1 MKKNI
6 LIISDELIPIKGNVA
21 TGGGIRAWGIGEG
34 LRSRGH
40 KVCYAIP
47 QKNLIGMV
55 NIPAH
60 IRRYS
65 FSGYTLLNII
75 DEASPDVIICQHWLT
90 ADYLPH
96 VEIPVVIDLAVPLIL
111 EGVFKDWNVNEI
123 SIKKINALQKG
134 DFFICANERQRTYYL
149 PWLMMAGVDLKNSPI
164 GNIDIVPI
172 SMPPAAPRRQIVK
185 EPLFI
190 YSGVFWPWQN
200 PDMALMTVLSGINK
214 YKKGY
219 LKIIGGKFP
228 LDYES
233 RVNYKIPLNK
243 AANNGRVI
251 RQEAIPFNNL
261 INEYCNASCAVDVM
275 NKNIER
281 EHASPVRTMIYL
293 WCGLPV
299 IIGDY
304 MTISPLI
311 EEYKAGWVVNPDNK
325 KMISKVAESIIKNP
339 EITEERSRGAVRLI
353 KERFNW
359 EDTIEPLERFIR
371 LPFKKKK
378 KGRGIVSI
386 STAHGFMEDGIA
398 LRKEGKIKEAIEN
411 FKKAIEIHSSI
422 EGLHLEL
429 GIAYREMRD
438 INNALKAFEMEEKL
452 YPGKAAVYH
461 NRGFTYKRVHKY
473 KEALKEFSKAVNIDP
488 KAEWVHYDM
497 GITYREMGDIESAI
511 KGIEMEERLYP
522 AKVVVLYN
530 LYSAYE
536 EIGKRK
542 SAMEGFNKILKR
554 KGVSSDFKAG
564 CYFHLG
570 MIYAEDNKTGEAIR
584 FFEACLKLIPEHKKA
599 AEYLKQLKVKS
610 EELRVVNV

>member
-1 MKKNI
+1 MKKKVL
-6 LIISDELIPIKGNVA
+6 LISNELIPIKGNVA

-34 LRSRGH
+34 LKSRGH
-40 KVCYAIP
+40 NVCYAIP

-60 IRRYS
+60 IRRHS
-65 FSGYTLLNII
+65 FSEDTLSKVI
-75 DEASPDVIICQHWLT
+75 DEASPDIIICQHWLT
-90 ADYLPH
+90 ADYLPSPLKTCGDRP

-111 EGVFKDWNVNEI
+111 EGVFKDWNADEI
-123 SIKKINALQKG
+123 SIKKIKALQKG
-134 DFFICANERQRTYYL
+134 DFFICANDRQRTYYL
-149 PWLMMAGVDLKNSPI
+149 SWLMMAGVDLKKAAI
-164 GNIDIVPI
+164 GNIDVVPI
-172 SMPPAAPRRQIVK
+172 SMPPVAPQRQIAE
-185 EPLFI
+185 EPVFI

-200 PDMALMTVLSGINK
+200 PDAALMSVLDEMNK
-214 YKKGY
+214 SKKGC

-233 RVNYKIPLNK
+233 RVNYKVPLNN
-243 AANNGRVI
+243 AVNNGRII
-251 RQEAIPFNNL
+251 RQGAIPFDNL

-281 EHASPVRTMIYL
+281 EHASPVRTMVYL

-304 MTISPLI
+304 MTISPFI

-353 KERFNW
+353 KDRFNC
-359 EDTIEPLERFIR
+359 EETIEPLDRFLR

-386 STAHGFMEDGIA
+386 STAHGFMEEGIA
-398 LRKEGKIKEAIEN
+398 LRKKGKIKEAIEN
-411 FKKAIEIHSSI
+411 YKRAIRIYSSI

-429 GIAYREMRD
+429 GIAYREIGD
-438 INNALKAFEMEEKL
+438 INNALREFEKEERL
-452 YPGKAAVYH
+452 YPQKAAVYH
-461 NRGFTYKRVHKY
+461 NRGVAHKMQNRY
-473 KEALKEFSKAVNIDP
+473 KEALKEFNKAVNIDP
-488 KAEWVHYDM
+488 KGEWVHYDT

-511 KGIEMEERLYP
+511 EEIEMEERLYP
-522 AKVVVLYN
+522 GKVVVLYN

-542 SAMEGFNKILKR
+542 SAVECFYKILKR
-554 KGVSSDFKAG
+554 KGVSANFKAG

-570 MIYAEDNKTGEAIR
+570 KIYMEDKKQNEAIK
-584 FFEACLKLIPEHKKA
+584 FFKMCIKLMPEHRKA
-599 AEYLKQLKVKS
+599 AEYLKRI
-610 EELRVVNV
+610 ED

>member
-6 LIISDELIPIKGNVA
+6 LLISDELIPIKGNAA
-21 TGGGIRAWGIGEG
+21 TGGGIRTWGIGEG
-34 LRSRGH
+34 LKSRGH

-65 FSGYTLLNII
+65 FSEDTLSKII
-75 DEASPDVIICQHWLT
+75 DEVSPDVIICQHWLA
-90 ADYLPH
+90 ADYLPP

-111 EGVFKDWNVNEI
+111 EGIFKDWNANEI
-123 SIKKINALQKG
+123 SIKKIKALQKG

-149 PWLMMAGVDLKNSPI
+149 PWLMMAGVDLKKSAI
-164 GNIDIVPI
+164 GNIDVVPI
-172 SMPPAAPRRQIVK
+172 SMPPVAPQRQIAK
-185 EPLFI
+185 ELIFI

-200 PDMALMTVLSGINK
+200 PDVALMTVLSGINK

-243 AANNGRVI
+243 AANNGRII
-251 RQEAIPFNNL
+251 RQEAIPFDNL

-281 EHASPVRTMIYL
+281 EHASPVRTMVYL

-299 IIGDY
+299 IICDY

-311 EEYKAGWVVNPDNK
+311 EEYKAGWVVSPDNK
-325 KMISKVAESIIKNP
+325 KIISKVAESIIKNP

-359 EDTIEPLERFIR
+359 EDTIEPLDRFLR
-371 LPFKKKK
+371 LPFKKRK
-378 KGRGIVSI
+378 KGSGIVSI
-386 STAHGFMEDGIA
+386 ATAHGFMEEGIA
-398 LRKEGKIKEAIEN
+398 LRKKGKIKEAIEN
-411 FKKAIEIHSSI
+411 YKRAVEIYSSI

-429 GIAYREMRD
+429 GIAYREMGD
-438 INNALKAFEMEEKL
+438 INNALKAFEREEKL
-452 YPGKAAVYH
+452 YPGKAAVNH
-461 NRGFTYKRVHKY
+461 NRGLTYKGVHKY
-473 KEALKEFSKAVNIDP
+473 KETLKEFNNAININP

-511 KGIEMEERLYP
+511 EEIEMEERLYP
-522 AKVVVLYN
+522 GKVVVLYN

-542 SAMEGFNKILKR
+542 SAMEGFYKILKR
-554 KGVSSDFKAG
+554 KGVLANFKSG

-570 MIYAEDNKTGEAIR
+570 KIYMEDKKQNEAIK
-584 FFEACLKLIPEHKKA
+584 FFKSCLELIPEHKKA
-599 AEYLKQLKVKS
+599 AEYLRKLSVS
-610 EELRVVNV
+610 EACR

>member
-1 MKKNI
+1 MKKKI
-6 LIISDELIPIKGNVA
+6 LLISNELIPIKGNVA

-34 LRSRGH
+34 LKSRGH

-65 FSGYTLLNII
+65 FSEDRLLNII
-75 DEASPDVIICQHWLT
+75 DEVSPDVIICQHWLT
-90 ADYLPH
+90 ADYLPP

-123 SIKKINALQKG
+123 SIKKIKALQKG
-134 DFFICANERQRTYYL
+134 DFFICGNERQRTYYL
-149 PWLMMAGVDLKNSPI
+149 PWLMMAGVDLKRTPI
-164 GNIDIVPI
+164 GNIDVVPI
-172 SMPPAAPRRQIVK
+172 SMPPVAPRRQTTD
-185 EPLFI
+185 EPVFI

-200 PDMALMTVLSGINK
+200 PDAALMSVLDGINK
-214 YKKGY
+214 YKKGC

-243 AANNGRVI
+243 VVNNGRVI
-251 RQEAIPFNNL
+251 RQEAIPFDNL
-261 INEYCNASCAVDVM
+261 IDEYFNASCAVDVM
-275 NKNIER
+275 TKNIER
-281 EHASPVRTMIYL
+281 EHASPVRTMVYL

-311 EEYKAGWVVNPDNK
+311 EEYKAGWVVSHDNK

-339 EITEERSRGAVRLI
+339 EITEERSCGAVRLI
-353 KERFNW
+353 KEKFNC
-359 EDTIEPLERFIR
+359 EDTIEPLDRFLS

-386 STAHGFMEDGIA
+386 SMSHGFMEKGIA
-398 LRKEGKIKEAIEN
+398 LRKNGKIKDAIEN
-411 FKKAIEIHSSI
+411 FKKAIEIYSSI
-422 EGLHLEL
+422 EGLYLEL
-429 GIAYREMRD
+429 GISYREMGD
-438 INNALKAFEMEEKL
+438 IDNALKSFEREEKL

-461 NRGFTYKRVHKY
+461 NRGLTYKGVHKY
-473 KEALKEFSKAVNIDP
+473 EEALKEFKKAVNIDP

-511 KGIEMEERLYP
+511 EEIETEERLYP
-522 AKVVVLYN
+522 GKVAVLYS

-536 EIGKRK
+536 ETGREK
-542 SAMEGFNKILKR
+542 SAAEGFYNILKI
-554 KGVSSDFKAG
+554 KGISANFKAG
-564 CYFHLG
+564 CYFYLG
-570 MIYAEDNKTGEAIR
+570 KIYMEDKKKNEAIK
-584 FFEACLKLIPEHKKA
+584 FFKMCLKSMPGHRKA
-599 AEYLKQLKVKS
+599 AEYLKLVGAVS
-610 EELRVVNV
+610 